1 MLKMSRNLHPFAKI
15 FVALLWLAATA
26 FFCYM
31 ARAQLL
37 ITGLALL
44 PDGLATIGI
53 AVVSHTGFLI
63 LLGMIVGLS
72 SLLLWSRRSATWAT
86 TLLALLIPFLLFC
99 GGILYASIDTQ
110 GVQRYVIAAAQRG
123 DLRGTREQLL
133 IQSGLNGTLDLTQQ
147 LIQRG
152 TDVNARDAA
161 GHSALYWASSGRDG
175 NAAHVKLLLQAG
187 AQPDGPALSHAATWG
202 QLETIKLM
210 LAATADDGKALVA
223 ASGNEALDASRTHT
237 RVSDADR
244 AEIAKLLTARGAKA
258 KAS

>member
-1 MLKMSRNLHPFAKI
+1 MSRNLRRFAKI
-15 FVALLWLAATA
+15 LVALLWMAAAA
-26 FFCYM
+26 FFCFM

-37 ITGLALL
+37 FGGLAVL
-44 PDGLATIGI
+44 PDGWATIGLS
-53 AVVSHTGFLI
+53 VTSHPGFLV
-63 LLGMIVGLS
+63 LVGMMVGLS
-72 SLLLWSRRSATWAT
+72 SLLLWSRRSPKWLMVVAI
-86 TLLALLIPFLLFC
+86 LVPLLFFT
-99 GGILYASIDTQ
+99 GGILYASSDTQ
-110 GVQRYVIAAAQRG
+110 GVERYVTAAAQRG

-133 IQSGLNGTLDLTQQ
+133 IQSGLNGTIDRTQQ

-161 GHSALYWASSGRDG
+161 GHSALYWASSDRDG
-175 NAAHVKLLLQAG
+175 NTAHVKLLLQAG

-223 ASGNEALDASRTHT
+223 ASGNEALDANRTHT

-244 AEIAKLLTARGAKA
+244 AEIAKLLIARGAKV